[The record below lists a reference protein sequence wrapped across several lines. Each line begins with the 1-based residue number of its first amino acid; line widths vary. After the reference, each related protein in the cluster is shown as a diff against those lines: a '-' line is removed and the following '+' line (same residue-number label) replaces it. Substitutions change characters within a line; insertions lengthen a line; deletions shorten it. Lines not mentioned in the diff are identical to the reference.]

1 MIISVRIA
9 ELWLHSSGFYFG
21 ILIAVSYLQVTF
33 CVVDIV

>member
-9 ELWLHSSGFYFG
+9 EFWLYSFGFYFG
-21 ILIAVSYLQVTF
+21 ILIAVSCLQVTF